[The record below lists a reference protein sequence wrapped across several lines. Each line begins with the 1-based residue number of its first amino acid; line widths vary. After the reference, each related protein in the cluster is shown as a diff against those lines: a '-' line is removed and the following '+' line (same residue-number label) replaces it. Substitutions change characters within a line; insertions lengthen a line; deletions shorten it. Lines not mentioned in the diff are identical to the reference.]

1 MMNLFTK
8 FKNRSNAEVNG
19 ALAQALHG
27 AVPPGFPELTL
38 RILAKLRDQEVA
50 FEDVADAIQWDPALT
65 LKLLATVNSAAYSPR
80 KPIDDVRH
88 AVSYLGRAQLESL
101 VLAVAAR
108 GALPSPSARGFD
120 AKRFW
125 HAAARRASLSRAF
138 ASKLHPAREG
148 EAFSSALLLD
158 LAIPVQS
165 AALGDRYADALVE
178 WHASPGA
185 KLADIERARIG
196 QTHTEVGTLLAK
208 SWSLPESLVRS
219 IALHHEAESS
229 DQELLPSVRLVAPL
243 REVATDDALDEV
255 VECAR
260 ADYGLAPDWTAE
272 AVATSAGAAE
282 ELSRLI
288 A

>member
-1 MMNLFTK
+1 MNLFTK
-8 FKNRSNAEVNG
+8 FKNRSRAEVDS
-19 ALAQALHG
+19 ALDEALDG

-38 RILAKLRDQEVA
+38 RILAQLRDPEVA
-50 FEDVADAIQWDPALT
+50 FEDVADAIQWDPSLT
-65 LKLLATVNSAAYSPR
+65 LRLLATVNSAAYSPR

-108 GALPSPSARGFD
+108 GALPCQSSRGFD
-120 AKRFW
+120 VQRFW
-125 HAAARRASLSRAF
+125 YAAARRASLSRAF

-165 AALGDRYADALVE
+165 AALGERYADALVE
-178 WHASPGA
+178 WHESPGST
-185 KLADIERARIG
+185 LAEIERERIG

-208 SWSLPESLVRS
+208 SWSLPESLVSS
-219 IALHHEAESS
+219 IALHHARESS
-229 DQELLPSVRLVAPL
+229 DSELLPAVRLVAPL
-243 REVATDDALDEV
+243 REVGTDDTIDEV
-255 VECAR
+255 VASAR
-260 ADYGLAPDWTAE
+260 EDYGLDPDWTA
-272 AVATSAGAAE
+272 AAIASSASAAE

-288 A
+288 G

>member
-1 MMNLFTK
+1 MNLFTK
-8 FKNRSNAEVNG
+8 LKNRSRADVDT
-19 ALAQALHG
+19 ALNEALKG

-38 RILAKLRDQEVA
+38 RILAKLRDSEVA
-50 FEDVADAIQWDPALT
+50 FEEVADAIQWDPALT

-108 GALPSPSARGFD
+108 GALPNPSARGFD
-120 AKRFW
+120 AQRFW
-125 HAAARRASLSRAF
+125 NAAARRASLSRAF

-165 AALGDRYADALVE
+165 AALGDRYANALVE
-178 WHASPGA
+178 WHESPGA
-185 KLADIERARIG
+185 KLADIERAHIG
-196 QTHTEVGTLLAK
+196 QTHTEVGMLLAK

-219 IALHHEAESS
+219 IALHHATESS
-229 DQELLPSVRLVAPL
+229 DSELLPSVRLVAPL
-243 REVATDDALDEV
+243 REVGTSDALDEV
-255 VECAR
+255 VERAR
-260 ADYGLAPDWTAE
+260 EGYGLEPDWTVGAVE
-272 AVATSAGAAE
+272 ASASAAE